1 MGNYNNH
8 KNTLKTLKMI
18 EGQLN
23 ESPDLYLD
31 QLDRHQT
38 ALITIDVING
48 FLKNGALASDRV
60 KANLGRWIHYHE
72 QFEDYRKVFFLD
84 AHPEDSVEF
93 ETYPPHCIEGE
104 WESEIVTELLPY
116 METDAWTIAKN
127 STNGFLTHEFMAWLA
142 EHAEVNNF
150 VIIGDCTDIC
160 IKQFALTLKA
170 YFNEN
175 NSISRII
182 VPIDGTETFDLSAT
196 LHDGNLMNLMSYYEM
211 KNNGIEIVKSI
222 IE

>member
-1 MGNYNNH
+1 MD
-8 KNTLKTLKMI
+8 KL
-18 EGQLN
+18 
-23 ESPDLYLD
+23 
-31 QLDRHQT
+31 
-38 ALITIDVING
+38 
-48 FLKNGALASDRV
+48 
-60 KANLGRWIHYHE
+60 
-72 QFEDYRKVFFLD
+72 
-84 AHPEDSVEF
+84 
-93 ETYPPHCIEGE
+93 
-104 WESEIVTELLPY
+104 
-116 METDAWTIAKN
+116 AKN

-142 EHAEVNNF
+142 EHTEVNNF

-211 KNNGIEIVKSI
+211 KNKWYRNCEINYRI
-222 IE
+222 IKKVECRKPTFNFF